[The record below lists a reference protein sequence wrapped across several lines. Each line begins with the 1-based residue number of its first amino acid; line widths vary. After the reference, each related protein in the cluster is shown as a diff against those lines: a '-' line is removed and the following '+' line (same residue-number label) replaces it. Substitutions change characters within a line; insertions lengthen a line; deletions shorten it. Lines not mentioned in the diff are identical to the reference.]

1 MTFDKLRDTVVKEK
15 KFATQ
20 KELVKVVINLALSIV
35 TYSFALG
42 LAINSI
48 LGYRFLFAL
57 LLIAVCA
64 FLWICDFSAETKES
78 FVKVQKLTRLWW
90 TGIIA
95 FVVIYIVLKIFN
107 FL

>member
-20 KELVKVVINLALSIV
+20 KELVKVVINLALSLV
-35 TYSFALG
+35 TYSLALG

-48 LGYRFLFAL
+48 LGYRFLLAL
-57 LLIAVCA
+57 LIIAVCA

-90 TGIIA
+90 TGIIL
-95 FVVIYIVLKIFN
+95 FVLIYIVLKMFN

>member
-35 TYSFALG
+35 TYSLALG

-57 LLIAVCA
+57 LLIAICA

-90 TGIIA
+90 TGIVV
-95 FVVIYIVLKIFN
+95 FVIIYIVLKMFN

>member
-1 MTFDKLRDTVVKEK
+1 MTFDKLKATVVEEK

-20 KELVKVVINLALSIV
+20 KQLIKLVINIALFIL
-35 TYSFALG
+35 TYTLALG

-48 LGYRFLFAL
+48 LGYRFLLAL
-57 LLIAVCA
+57 LVIDALG
-64 FLWICDFSAETKES
+64 FLWVCDLAAEDKES
-78 FVKVQKLTRLWW
+78 FNKVNKITKLWW

-95 FVVIYIVLKIFN
+95 FVVIYIVLKVFN

>member
-35 TYSFALG
+35 TYSLALG

-90 TGIIA
+90 TGIVV
-95 FVVIYIVLKIFN
+95 FVIIYIVLKMFN

>member
-35 TYSFALG
+35 TYSLALG

-57 LLIAVCA
+57 LIIAVCA

-90 TGIIA
+90 TGIVV
-95 FVVIYIVLKIFN
+95 FVIIYIVLKIFN

>member
-35 TYSFALG
+35 TYSLALG

-90 TGIIA
+90 TGIIV
-95 FVVIYIVLKIFN
+95 FVIIYIVLKMFN